1 MFRRFVAWVLAG
13 CLCLNATLAF
23 AADASLAPELLAR
36 ASGSV
41 TIHREGDE
49 NPVKEIAKS
58 VYWGA
63 VAGAVLGGAIMLADS
78 GPSAEPLRWG
88 IVIGAFAGLG
98 AGIYFVASRPV
109 PSSML
114 ELRDGRLVANAAV
127 LAAIEPVAGGAC
139 VRVLGVRF

>member
-1 MFRRFVAWVLAG
+1 MFRRIVAVVLAA
-13 CLCLNATLAF
+13 CVCLNATLAF
-23 AADASLAPELLAR
+23 AAEASFAPVLLAR
-36 ASGSV
+36 SSGSV

-114 ELRDGRLVANAAV
+114 ELQDGRLVPDATA
-127 LAAIEPVAGGAC
+127 LSAIEPVSGGAR
-139 VRVLGVRF
+139 VRMVGVRF

>member
-1 MFRRFVAWVLAG
+1 MFRRIVAVALAG
-13 CLCLNATLAF
+13 CMYLHATVAV
-23 AADASLAPELLAR
+23 AAGASSAPELLAR

-109 PSSML
+109 PASLL
-114 ELRDGRLVANAAV
+114 ELRNGRLVPNAAA
-127 LAAIEPVAGGAC
+127 LAAFEPTPGGAR
-139 VRVLGVRF
+139 VRVVSVHF